1 MIYQMAW
8 RDGPAMLPV
17 LQKEEGGLD
26 MSIRV
31 ILELK
36 AKPGT
41 GDELV
46 AFFGSILP
54 ETRAYEGC
62 TSVDTLQNRDNADN
76 VVVVEV
82 WDSHEQYEK
91 YLAWQR
97 DRGTSDRLMDALAEP
112 PSIRQFDETDA

>member
-1 MIYQMAW
+1 
-8 RDGPAMLPV
+8 MLPV

>member
-1 MIYQMAW
+1 MAW
-8 RDGPAMLPV
+8 RDEPAMLPV

-97 DRGTSDRLMDALAEP
+97 DRGTSDRLIEALAEP

>member
-1 MIYQMAW
+1 
-8 RDGPAMLPV
+8 MLPV

-54 ETRAYEGC
+54 ETRAYEGVQVSTRC
-62 TSVDTLQNRDNADN
+62 RTARMPTML
-76 VVVVEV
+76 
-82 WDSHEQYEK
+82 W
-91 YLAWQR
+91 
-97 DRGTSDRLMDALAEP
+97 
-112 PSIRQFDETDA
+112 